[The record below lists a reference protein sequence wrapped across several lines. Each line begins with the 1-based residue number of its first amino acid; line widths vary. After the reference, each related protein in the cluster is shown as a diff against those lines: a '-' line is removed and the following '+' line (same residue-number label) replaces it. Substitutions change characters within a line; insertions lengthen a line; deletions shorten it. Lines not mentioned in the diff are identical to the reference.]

1 MLSNEKIAHDLA
13 IVYLSNRYGIDIS
26 GGFSLTNGD
35 GSGDIETE
43 HLPTTDE
50 IKYKKISTGEEGF
63 LGIEKKTKVEDG
75 FAVDSAFSNIFKDY
89 KRAYAFF
96 LSKIENE

>member
-43 HLPTTDE
+43 HLPATDE
-50 IKYKKISTGEEGF
+50 IKYKKISTGEKGF
-63 LGIEKKTKVEDG
+63 L
-75 FAVDSAFSNIFKDY
+75 SNIFKDY